1 MGNVQKYTFSFSQ
14 RKKSIII
21 GKLVAVSKKAS
32 FELRYRQEQLVEVE
46 RKILVLFIGSDDC
59 LLKFA
64 GQRIIEAEDVLSIQ
78 F

>member
-21 GKLVAVSKKAS
+21 RKLVAVSKKAS

>member
-1 MGNVQKYTFSFSQ
+1 MGKVQKYTFSFSQ

-46 RKILVLFIGSDDC
+46 G
-59 LLKFA
+59 KFW
-64 GQRIIEAEDVLSIQ
+64 SC
-78 F
+78 